1 MFDIT
6 VFRSDT
12 TFILHSA
19 FDSRVTINT
28 NSQDCKNK

>member
-12 TFILHSA
+12 IILHSV
-19 FDSRVTINT
+19 FDSHVTINT